1 MNSPVKVL
9 SLVVAIALLG
19 ASPKNNDDGQQP
31 KGTLFIIGGGHRSV
45 EMMQRFVELAGGP
58 EHARIV
64 VIPNASADGDTSCW
78 DMAKEFHALGVRE
91 VDCCLLNREQ
101 ASDPRSAEKL
111 AGATAIYF
119 TGGDQSLVTKAL
131 AGTPVQKRLLE
142 LYRDGA
148 VIGGTSAGA
157 ALMSQV
163 MITGDE
169 RLNADSVNAFH
180 FIRKDNIVTVDGMG
194 FLDDAIIDQHFVKR
208 KRHNRLISVV
218 LEHPNL
224 VGVGIDEATA
234 IILRPGGS
242 FEVTGEGSVI
252 VYDATRAAG
261 IRTDKRGNFSACN
274 VLMHLLVAG
283 DRYDLRSH
291 TVDSTSDPK

>member
-1 MNSPVKVL
+1 MSRPGKVL
-9 SLVVAIALLG
+9 PVVAAIALLVG
-19 ASPKNNDDGQQP
+19 SARSNDAQQP
-31 KGTLFIIGGGHRSV
+31 KGTLFIIGGGHRSI
-45 EMMQRFVELAGGP
+45 EMMQRFVALAGGADR
-58 EHARIV
+58 ARIV
-64 VIPNASADGDTSCW
+64 VIPNASGDGDTSCW

-91 VDCCLLNREQ
+91 VNCCLLDREQ

-111 AGATAIYF
+111 DGATAIYF
-119 TGGDQSLVTKAL
+119 TGGDQSRVTKAL

-180 FIRKDNIVTVDGMG
+180 FIRKDNIVTIEGMG
-194 FLDDAIIDQHFVKR
+194 FLDDAIIDQHFITR

-252 VYDATRAAG
+252 VYDATHAAG
-261 IRTDKRGNFSACN
+261 IRTDQHGNLSAHD
-274 VLMHLLVAG
+274 VVMHLLVAG
-283 DRYDLRSH
+283 DGYDLRSH
-291 TVDSTSDPK
+291 TVHSASDRK

>member
-1 MNSPVKVL
+1 MSRPGKVL
-9 SLVVAIALLG
+9 PVVAAIALLVG
-19 ASPKNNDDGQQP
+19 SARSNDAQQP
-31 KGTLFIIGGGHRSV
+31 KGTLFIIGGGHRSI
-45 EMMQRFVELAGGP
+45 EMMQRYVALAGGADR
-58 EHARIV
+58 ARIV
-64 VIPNASADGDTSCW
+64 VIPNASGDGDTSCW

-91 VDCCLLNREQ
+91 VNCCLLDREQ

-111 AGATAIYF
+111 DGATAIYF
-119 TGGDQSLVTKAL
+119 TGGDQSRVTKAL

-180 FIRKDNIVTVDGMG
+180 FIRKDNIVTIEGMG
-194 FLDDAIIDQHFVKR
+194 FLDDAIIDQHFITR

-252 VYDATRAAG
+252 VYDATHAAG
-261 IRTDKRGNFSACN
+261 IRTDQHGNFSAHD
-274 VLMHLLVAG
+274 VVMHLLVAG
-283 DRYDLRSH
+283 DGYDLRSH
-291 TVDSTSDPK
+291 TVHSASDRK